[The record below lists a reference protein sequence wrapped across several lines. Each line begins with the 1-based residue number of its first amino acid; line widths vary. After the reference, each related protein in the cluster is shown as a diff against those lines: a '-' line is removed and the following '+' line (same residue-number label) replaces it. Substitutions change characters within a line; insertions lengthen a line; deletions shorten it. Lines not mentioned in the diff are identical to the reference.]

1 MEFKPTRPVPR
12 GCAAGQFRGR
22 YKVEPEDFVVD
33 ELPAYEPAGE
43 GEHLWLWIEKR
54 GMSTLDLCRDLGAA
68 FRVDPRSI
76 GVAGLKDARSIS
88 RQWLSVAGAKD
99 QDAEGLGGEGWQV
112 LRHVRHG
119 NKLKMGHLRGNRF
132 EITLRGTVPGDLEI
146 ARENLAELERVGVPN
161 YFGEQR
167 FGKRGANLDKGLR
180 ILRGGAKAMAARM
193 PRRVFGL
200 VVSAVQS
207 EIFNRVIIQRLSS
220 LGQLLPGDLAFL
232 HRNGASFPVEDVA
245 AEQARADAFEI
256 SPSGPMPGPKMSH
269 PTGEPLEIEQQVL
282 HEMDLDLQQFAG
294 LPFGMARGERRPLRV
309 PIADVQADAVELGLR
324 LSFALPRGCFAT
336 TVLRELL
343 VDSIWFQN
351 KD

>member
-1 MEFKPTRPVPR
+1 MEPKPTRPVPR
-12 GCAAGQFRGR
+12 GCAAGLFAGR

-33 ELPAYEPAGE
+33 ELPAYEPSGE

-54 GMSTLDLCRDLGAA
+54 GLSTLELCRHVGTALG
-68 FRVDPRSI
+68 VEPRNI

-88 RQWLSVAGAKD
+88 RQWLSVSGVPDRAADDLAGS
-99 QDAEGLGGEGWQV
+99 GWRV
-112 LRHVRHG
+112 VRHSRHG

-132 EITLRGTVPGDLEI
+132 EITLRGTEPGDLEN
-146 ARENLAELERVGVPN
+146 ARLNLAELERVGVPN

-180 ILRGGAKAMAARM
+180 ILRGGARAMAARM

-207 EIFNRVIIQRLSS
+207 EIFNRVIIRRLRS
-220 LGQLLPGDLAFL
+220 LGTLLPGDLAFL
-232 HRNGASFPVEDVA
+232 HRNGASFPVEDAA
-245 AEQARADAFEI
+245 AEQPRADEFEI
-256 SPSGPMPGPKMSH
+256 SPSGPMPGPKMPQ
-269 PTGEPLEIEQQVL
+269 PTGEPREVEEQVL
-282 HEMDLDLQQFAG
+282 REMELEPQQFVG

-309 PIADVQADAVELGLR
+309 PIADTGAATVDAGLR
-324 LSFALPRGCFAT
+324 LSFELPRGCFAT

-343 VDSIWFQN
+343 VDSIWFRASS
-351 KD
+351 